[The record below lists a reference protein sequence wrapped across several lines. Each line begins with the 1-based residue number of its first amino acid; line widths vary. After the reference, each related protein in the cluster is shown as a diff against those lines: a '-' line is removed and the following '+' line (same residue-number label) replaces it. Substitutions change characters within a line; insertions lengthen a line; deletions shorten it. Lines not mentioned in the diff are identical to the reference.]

1 MAEFTPINTMSVKMN
16 VPMNE
21 DGFIAQSGETTKS
34 TKAISIGGISA
45 GANLAGAN
53 AVFTAFLGN
62 IAGGSFD
69 SLTAKR
75 TMSGGVTE

>member
-21 DGFIAQSGETTKS
+21 DGFIAQSGEPVKS
-34 TKAISIGGISA
+34 TKAVTIGGLSA

-53 AVFTAFLGN
+53 AVFTAFLN

-69 SLTAKR
+69 SLSAKR
-75 TMSGGVTE
+75 TMSGGVTA

>member
-16 VPMNE
+16 VPMNA
-21 DGFIAQSGETTKS
+21 DGFIAQSGETAAA
-34 TKAISIGGISA
+34 TKAITIQGISA
-45 GANLAGAN
+45 TASLSGAN
-53 AVFTAFLGN
+53 AVFQAFLGD

-75 TMSGGVTE
+75 TMSGGVTA

>member
-1 MAEFTPINTMSVKMN
+1 MAEFSPAVTASVKMN
-16 VPMNE
+16 VPMNG
-21 DGFIAQSGETTKS
+21 DGFIAQDGDTVAG

-69 SLTAKR
+69 SLTAKK
-75 TMSGGVTE
+75 TIVQGVTE